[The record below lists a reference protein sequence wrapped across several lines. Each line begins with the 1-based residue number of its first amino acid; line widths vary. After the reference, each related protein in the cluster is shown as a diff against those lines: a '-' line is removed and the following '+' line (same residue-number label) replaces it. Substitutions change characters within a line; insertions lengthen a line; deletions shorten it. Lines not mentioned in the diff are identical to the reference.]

1 MLGEGSA
8 VQCSSGSQILAVQ
21 YYCQCG
27 QDNRKKCLSFW
38 QIIVPPPG
46 HHYHQSVLTIIKP
59 FLLSERVLCPR
70 HREHLRGKQTLLH
83 LNLPPQTQ
91 PSEFWQDCEII
102 TITILYIN
110 ISTPHIKAWH
120 RNNKIQKILIKMV
133 LPPSMYYTTLT
144 FNFKDI

>member
-1 MLGEGSA
+1 MPCSA
-8 VQCSSGSQILAVQ
+8 VVAHRSW
-21 YYCQCG
+21 
-27 QDNRKKCLSFW
+27 LSN
-38 QIIVPPPG
+38 IIVSAGRIIVRNVSPSDKLLFH